1 MKTNKPRTHFK
12 EGSVDVAPAANSSEG
27 PVRRASITQHALV
40 TQPFEG
46 VDTVY
51 DILAYAARTHGT
63 RDAVGWRDV
72 ISIHEEEKEVKKTV
86 DGKEV
91 TEKKKW
97 KYFELSDY
105 KYMNYIELKES
116 VYSLARAFVDIGI
129 TVDDVFNVYSQ
140 TRYDVP
146 SLLLSVFLRYL
157 VLTGNL

>member
-1 MKTNKPRTHFK
+1 M
-12 EGSVDVAPAANSSEG
+12 DVAPAANSSEG

-105 KYMNYIELKES
+105 KYMNYIELKE
-116 VYSLARAFVDIGI
+116 
-129 TVDDVFNVYSQ
+129 
-140 TRYDVP
+140 
-146 SLLLSVFLRYL
+146 LRYL